1 MPGERLRMIARYLH
15 AFLLEAR
22 LNSEIAK
29 LALALSIGL
38 LVGLERGWQERD
50 SPEGSRTGGI
60 RTFGISGLLG
70 GIVAT
75 LAAASS
81 YPAFLAYGFITFGAI
96 FTLFK
101 LREAWDDDDYSA
113 TSVIA
118 ALCVFGLGALAMV
131 GDPIVAAAGGTALA
145 ATLASRDV
153 LHAFLRRLTWVELRS
168 ALMLAV
174 MTAVIL
180 PLLPNRDMGSFLK
193 VNPFEVWVFTVLTAT
208 ISFSGYIAVRLFG
221 KRKGTL
227 ISAAAGALVSST
239 AITLMLARSCRE
251 GREERGAAG
260 AACLAAAISIL
271 RVTGLVLVLRAEIL
285 PSLAPVALTGA
296 MAFACMAA
304 YYTTSAPPGTVDA
317 YAHNPF
323 EIRSLVL
330 FAAIYV
336 CAVSASAVLI
346 AYFGSSAIFLSSALS
361 GAFDVDVA
369 VLTALRG
376 LDVAGVDIVTRAVLV
391 AMGANAVGRV
401 ALAASAGSKRFT
413 VHFGIATALAI
424 VGASAAFAAETYF

>member
-1 MPGERLRMIARYLH
+1 V
-15 AFLLEAR
+15 
-22 LNSEIAK
+22 NSEIAR

-50 SPEGSRTGGI
+50 SPAGSRTGGI
-60 RTFGISGLLG
+60 RTFGISGMLG
-70 GIVAT
+70 GIIAS
-75 LAAASS
+75 LGAASS
-81 YPAFLAYGFITFGAI
+81 YPAFLAYGVATFGAI

-101 LREAWDDDDYSA
+101 LREAWDDDDYSV

-131 GDPIVAAAGGTALA
+131 GDPIVAAAGGAGLA
-145 ATLASRDV
+145 AILASRDV
-153 LHAFLRRLTWVELRS
+153 LHAFLRHLSWVELRS

-180 PLLPNRDMGSFLK
+180 PLLPKRDISSLLK
-193 VNPFEVWVFTVLTAT
+193 INPFEVWVFTVLTAT

-221 KRKGTL
+221 NRKGTL

-239 AITLMLARSCRE
+239 AITLTLARSCRE

-260 AACLAAAISIL
+260 AACLAAAVSIL
-271 RVTGLVLVLRAEIL
+271 RVMGLVLVLRVEIL
-285 PSLAPVALTGA
+285 PSLAPVAFVGA
-296 MAFACMAA
+296 MAFSGMAA
-304 YYTTSAPPGTVDA
+304 YYTMSAPPATVDA
-317 YAHNPF
+317 SVHNPF
-323 EIRSLVL
+323 EIGSLVL
-330 FAAIYV
+330 FAAIYI
-336 CAVSASAVLI
+336 CAVSASSVLI
-346 AYFGSSAIFLSSALS
+346 AYLGGSAIFLSSALS

-376 LDVAGVDIVTRAVLV
+376 LDVAGADIVTRAVLV
-391 AMGANAVGRV
+391 AMGANAAGRV

-413 VHFGIATALAI
+413 IHFGLATALAI
-424 VGASAAFAAETYF
+424 VAASVAFAAETNL